1 MVESMAESV
10 ADTSVPAPEVQYAN
24 LAHQGE
30 TAELGIWAFLINE
43 TIFFG
48 ALIFAYYFY
57 RLTYPHE
64 FAAAAKDTVLWCGTL
79 NLVILVTSSL
89 TIVLGINA
97 AARDARRDMVRWLV
111 ITCALGFAFLCVK
124 GFEYYLDFMSH
135 SVPVVDYE
143 VKPGEG
149 SAGELFWVFYWV
161 ATGLHAFHLIT
172 GIGLVLYM
180 LLWRIRRREITSA
193 YYTPLEVVGIYWSFV
208 DVVWLFL
215 YPCIYLVGRS

>member
-1 MVESMAESV
+1 MS
-10 ADTSVPAPEVQYAN
+10 DRSVPAPELQYAN

-48 ALIFAYYFY
+48 ALIFTYYFY
-57 RLTYPHE
+57 RLAYPHQ
-64 FAAAAKDTVLWCGTL
+64 FAAAAKDAVLWCGSL
-79 NLVILVTSSL
+79 NLVILLTSSL

-97 AARDARRDMVRWLV
+97 AAQDARRNMVRWLV
-111 ITCALGFAFLCVK
+111 ATCALGVAFLLVK
-124 GFEYYLDFMSH
+124 GFEYYQDFTDH
-135 SVPVVDYE
+135 VVPAVDY
-143 VKPGEG
+143 VAKPGEG

-161 ATGLHAFHLIT
+161 ATGLHAIHLLT

-180 LLWRIRRREITSA
+180 LRWPIRRGKITSA

>member
-1 MVESMAESV
+1 MADRY
-10 ADTSVPAPEVQYAN
+10 APAPELQYAN

-30 TAELGIWAFLINE
+30 TTELGIWAFLVNE

-48 ALIFAYYFY
+48 ALIFTYYFY
-57 RLTYPHE
+57 RLAYPHA
-64 FAAAAKDTVLWCGTL
+64 FAVAAKDAVLWCGTV

-89 TIVLGINA
+89 TIVLAINA
-97 AARDARRDMVRWLV
+97 AAKDARRAMVRWLLV
-111 ITCALGFAFLCVK
+111 TCALGVAFLLVK
-124 GFEYYLDFMSH
+124 GFEYYQDFVDH
-135 SVPVVDYE
+135 VVPAVDY
-143 VKPGEG
+143 VAKPGEG
-149 SAGELFWVFYWV
+149 SAGVLFWVFYWV
-161 ATGLHAFHLIT
+161 ATGLHAIHLVT

-180 LLWRIRRREITSA
+180 LLWRIRRGEITSA